1 MTYPRMPDYS
11 DHSDHGL
18 LRLLATDDRVAFA
31 ELYRRYWKPLFI
43 TAASILQDRSTAGD
57 IVQEVFISLWQR
69 RLELKVRTPF
79 AYLQQAVRFQVFK
92 AIRAGKTDAD
102 FQKRLS
108 EVSRDILTEDPLLF
122 KELQHLLEAVISSL
136 PEDQR
141 TIFRMNRD
149 ENLTYKEIADK
160 LGISVKTVE
169 KKMSRSLR
177 HLRSGLYDIAPL
189 LIVLASQSFRNAPPF

>member
-1 MTYPRMPDYS
+1 MPDYR
-11 DHSDHGL
+11 DHNDHEL
-18 LRLLATDDRVAFA
+18 LQLLVADDRGAFA
-31 ELYRRYWKPLFI
+31 ELYRRHWKPLFV
-43 TAASILQDRSTAGD
+43 TAASILQNHSIAGD
-57 IVQEVFISLWQR
+57 IVQEVFISVWQR
-69 RLELKVRTPF
+69 RLELKVRSPS

-108 EVSRDILTEDPLLF
+108 EVSRDILADDPLLF
-122 KELQHLLEAVISSL
+122 KELQRLLEAVIRSL

-149 ENLTYKEIADK
+149 ENLTYKEIAGR

-177 HLRSGLYDIAPL
+177 HLRSGLDDIAPL
-189 LIVLASQSFRNAPPF
+189 LVLLASQSFRNGPLS

>member
-1 MTYPRMPDYS
+1 MLDYS

-18 LRLLATDDRVAFA
+18 LQMLATDDRAAFA
-31 ELYRRYWKPLFI
+31 ELYRRHWKPLFI
-43 TAASILQDRSTAGD
+43 TAANILNDRSTAGD
-57 IVQEVFISLWQR
+57 VVQEVFISLWQR
-69 RLELKVRTPF
+69 RLELKVRSPS

-92 AIRAGKTDAD
+92 TIRDGRTDTD

-122 KELQHLLEAVISSL
+122 KELQHLVEAVIRSL